1 VTSVLVVNI
10 VEFLWKNVFGC
21 CVVFI
26 SPHWLILDL
35 SFWFCTR
42 EFCQHWITL
51 SLVRID
57 FLADV

>member
-1 VTSVLVVNI
+1 M
-10 VEFLWKNVFGC
+10 FLG
-21 CVVFI
+21 VVFI

-42 EFCQHWITL
+42 EFCQRWIAL